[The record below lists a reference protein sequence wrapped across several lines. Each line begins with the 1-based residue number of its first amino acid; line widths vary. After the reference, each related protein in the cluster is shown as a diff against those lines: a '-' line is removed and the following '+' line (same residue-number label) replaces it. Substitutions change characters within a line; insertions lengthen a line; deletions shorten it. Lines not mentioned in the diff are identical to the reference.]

1 MATGSRA
8 VTGKAEQPE
17 GALPPPTEEIHLPE
31 PSYLPVVLAFGL
43 TIAIVG
49 VVFTWVVVAIG
60 LIIFA
65 IALFRWIRQT
75 RSEMSELPLG
85 H

>member
-1 MATGSRA
+1 MATEDP
-8 VTGKAEQPE
+8 AELPE

-31 PSYLPVVLAFGL
+31 PSYLPVVLAFGIA
-43 TIAIVG
+43 IAIVG
-49 VVFTWVVVAIG
+49 IVLSWVLVLIGAIIS
-60 LIIFA
+60 LV
-65 IALFRWIRQT
+65 ALFRWIKQT

>member
-1 MATGSRA
+1 VATEDDD
-8 VTGKAEQPE
+8 VPE
-17 GALPPPTEEIHLPE
+17 GALPQPTEEIHLPE
-31 PSYLPVVLAFGL
+31 PSYVPVVLAFG
-43 TIAIVG
+43 IALAVVGIVLSWVL
-49 VVFTWVVVAIG
+49 VVIGAVIG
-60 LIIFA
+60 L

>member
-1 MATGSRA
+1 MATEGDDL
-8 VTGKAEQPE
+8 PE

-31 PSYLPVVLAFGL
+31 PSYVPVVLAFGIS
-43 TIAIVG
+43 IAVIG
-49 VVFTWVVVAIG
+49 VVLSWVMVVIGG
-60 LIIFA
+60 LISL

>member
-1 MATGSRA
+1 MATEDGDL
-8 VTGKAEQPE
+8 PE
-17 GALPPPTEEIHLPE
+17 GALPQPTEQIHLPE
-31 PSYLPVVLAFGL
+31 PSYVPVVLAFG
-43 TIAIVG
+43 IAIAVVG
-49 VVFTWVVVAIG
+49 VVLSWVMVVIG
-60 LIIFA
+60 AVIAL

>member
-1 MATGSRA
+1 MAGDA
-8 VTGKAEQPE
+8 DLPE

-31 PSYLPVVLAFGL
+31 PSYLPVVVAFGV
-43 TIAIVG
+43 TIAVVG
-49 VVFTWVVVAIG
+49 VVLTWVAVVIG
-60 LIIFA
+60 LLIVA
-65 IALFRWIRQT
+65 VALFRWIKQT

>member
-1 MATGSRA
+1 VADDDDL
-8 VTGKAEQPE
+8 PE
-17 GALPPPTEEIHLPE
+17 GALPQPTEEIHLPE
-31 PSYLPVVLAFGL
+31 PSYVPVVLAFG
-43 TIAIVG
+43 IALAVVGIVLSWVL
-49 VVFTWVVVAIG
+49 VVIGAIIG
-60 LIIFA
+60 L

>member
-1 MATGSRA
+1 MATENGD
-8 VTGKAEQPE
+8 TLPE

-31 PSYLPVVLAFGL
+31 PSYIPVALAFGI
-43 TIAIVG
+43 TIAVTG
-49 VVFTWVVVAIG
+49 VVFTWVMVLIGAIIS
-60 LIIFA
+60 LIA
-65 IALFRWIRQT
+65 IFRWIRQT

>member
-1 MATGSRA
+1 MATEGA
-8 VTGKAEQPE
+8 DLPE

-31 PSYLPVVLAFGL
+31 PSYLPVVLAFGIS
-43 TIAIVG
+43 IAVVG
-49 VVFTWVVVAIG
+49 VVLTWVMVVIG
-60 LIIFA
+60 ALISLV
-65 IALFRWIRQT
+65 ALYRWIKQT

>member
-1 MATGSRA
+1 MADDA
-8 VTGKAEQPE
+8 DLPE

-31 PSYLPVVLAFGL
+31 PSYLPVVLAFGV

-49 VVFTWVVVAIG
+49 VVLTWVMVVIG
-60 LIIFA
+60 LIIVA